1 MSDTTRI
8 QANTSTVVAGRSWR
22 SGEKYTVDAATADA
36 LVPHI
41 AAGVFTVLDQV
52 EDAFAPQPPAAD
64 QAASHLGVAEF
75 VALPADVDPWTDA
88 DDDHQGQQAD
98 DPTVADPAY
107 GLADPVP
114 AVADDVPQTPRG
126 GGDAPATGSP
136 GGLGQ

>member
-41 AAGVFTVLDQV
+41 AAGVFTVLDGV
-52 EDAFAPQPPAAD
+52 EDAFAQQAPAA
-64 QAASHLGVAEF
+64 APSHLGVAEF
-75 VALPADVDPWTDA
+75 VAAPADVDQVQTTA
-88 DDDHQGQQAD
+88 DGSDDPQEQGD

-114 AVADDVPQTPRG
+114 AADPGAVTHSTWMDK
-126 GGDAPATGSP
+126 PAGSS

>member
-8 QANTSTVVAGRSWR
+8 LANTSTVVAGRSWR

-41 AAGVFTVLDQV
+41 AAGVFTVLDGV
-52 EDAFAPQPPAAD
+52 EDAFAQQPPAA
-64 QAASHLGVAEF
+64 AAPSRLGVAEF
-75 VALPADVDPWTDA
+75 VAVPADVDQVQTTAA
-88 DDDHQGQQAD
+88 DDAAGD
-98 DPTVADPAY
+98 DQTVADPAY

-114 AVADDVPQTPRG
+114 AADPGAVTHSTWMDK
-126 GGDAPATGSP
+126 PAGSS